1 MSWGDRELLD
11 IWRVSVT
18 AVLAGFLATFRQ
30 RFGFEPGANAVG
42 PPASGEA
49 VASLAA
55 LRPAPARDLL
65 TFYESIGEVSLPD
78 VGNGYFIHSP
88 RLVIEHAYAGGLRRI
103 GAALRRRRPGL
114 RKRRRWCPVRAPGSG
129 GRARVP
135 ATRLCAPGR
144 RSRRPGRPGRPD
156 RRRRSPG
163 IPRTPET
170 RCRDLR
176 GHRRA
181 DGSMAGMAWY

>member
-1 MSWGDRELLD
+1 LLD

-88 RLVIEHAYAGGLRRI
+88 RLVIEHARAGGLWYIGPPFDVGVLAFASDGGGALYALPAAEAGPVYRLRDYVLLD
-103 GAALRRRRPGL
+103 GAAD
-114 RKRRRWCPVRAPGSG
+114 VRD
-129 GRARVP
+129 ARDVQI
-135 ATRLCAPGR
+135 AAG
-144 RSRRPGRPGRPD
+144 
-156 RRRRSPG
+156 
-163 IPRTPET
+163 
-170 RCRDLR
+170 DLR
-176 GHRRA
+176 AFLERLKLAVEISASTGGLT
-181 DGSMAGMAWY
+181 DL